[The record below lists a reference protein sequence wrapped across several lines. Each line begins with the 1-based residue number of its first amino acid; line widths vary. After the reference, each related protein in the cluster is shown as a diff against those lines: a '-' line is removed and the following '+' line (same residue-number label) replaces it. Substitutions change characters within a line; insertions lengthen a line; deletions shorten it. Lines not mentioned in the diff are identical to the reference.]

1 MFGAVSGAERGL
13 GGRGGHK
20 YAAGILSGGS
30 GKAFAGH
37 GKYAVSYTHLDVY
50 KRQPWLSLVLSAAL
64 GLLFGML
71 LGGLWFGYWIRQEG
85 LQLTHLLLVVWVLA
99 NFFVLNVRWN

>member
-1 MFGAVSGAERGL
+1 MRPSNGSIPPAPGLGSLQVAAVVTARTGCCELLFGASLE
-13 GGRGGHK
+13 
-20 YAAGILSGGS
+20 AA
-30 GKAFAGH
+30 
-37 GKYAVSYTHLDVY
+37 
-50 KRQPWLSLVLSAAL
+50 RPWLSLVLSAAL